1 MKIELTKDAAVRFA
15 KGTVLEVT
23 EEEARRLMMLRNAKE
38 VAEKKK
44 KK

>member
-1 MKIELTKDAAVRFA
+1 MKIELTKDTAVRFA

-38 VAEKKK
+38 VTEKKK